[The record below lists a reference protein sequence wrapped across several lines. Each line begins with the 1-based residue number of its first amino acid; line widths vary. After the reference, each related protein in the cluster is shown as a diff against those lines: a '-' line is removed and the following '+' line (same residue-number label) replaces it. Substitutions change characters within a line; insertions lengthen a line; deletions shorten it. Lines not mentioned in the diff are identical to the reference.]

1 MEQNRLNQ
9 LNNTLARFVDR
20 YDRYIFPAPATILVA
35 AILLF
40 PVAFTVYISFH
51 KWSGGVTPPS
61 FVGLDNYIG
70 LLRDQRFLNSLK
82 NTLYFVSLSIF
93 SQLILGLISALIF
106 HRGFWGRGIARTLFM
121 FPMIATPSAMALV
134 WKMMLDPTIGSLGY
148 IIESLG
154 GPEMLWVADAKT
166 VIPSLVMVDTW
177 QWTPLVMLIILAGL
191 AALPLE
197 PYEAAKVDGASAIQ
211 TFIYITLPLL
221 RPTLMIAAMFRIIDC
236 IKTFDIIM
244 VITGGGPAYASE
256 ILNVYAF
263 NESLTYLHFGS
274 GSALLVV
281 LTIIVVIV
289 AIIFNSVRRGGY
301 WS

>member
-1 MEQNRLNQ
+1 VEQNRIDQ
-9 LNNTLARFVDR
+9 LKYTLARYVDR
-20 YDRYIFPAPATILVA
+20 YDRYIFPAPAIILVT

-40 PVAFTVYISFH
+40 PVAFTVYLSFH
-51 KWSGGVTPPS
+51 RWSGGITPPA
-61 FVGLDNYIG
+61 FVGFDNYIG
-70 LLRDQRFLNSLK
+70 LLQDQRFLNSLK
-82 NTLYFVSLSIF
+82 NTVYFVSLSIV
-93 SQLILGLISALIF
+93 SQLALGLISALIF
-106 HRGFWGRGIARTLFM
+106 HRVFWGRGLARTLFM

-177 QWTPLVMLIILAGL
+177 QWTPLVMLIILSGL

-197 PYEAAKVDGASAIQ
+197 PYESAKVDGASAIQ

-221 RPTLMIAAMFRIIDC
+221 RPTLVIAAMFRIIDC

-274 GSALLVV
+274 GSTLLVV

-289 AIIFNSVRRGGY
+289 AIFFNRIRRGGY